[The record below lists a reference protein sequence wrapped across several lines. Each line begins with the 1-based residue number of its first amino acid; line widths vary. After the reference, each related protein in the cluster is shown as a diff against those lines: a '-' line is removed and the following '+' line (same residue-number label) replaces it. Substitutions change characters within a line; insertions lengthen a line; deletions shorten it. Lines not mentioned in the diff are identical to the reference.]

1 MQTRRH
7 ILASIP
13 VFAIPTTSKEKI
25 PEPTIQ
31 SLLNEIVAK
40 MQARENA
47 QWVVHSD
54 VDFILIHRKS

>member
-7 ILASIP
+7 ILAS
-13 VFAIPTTSKEKI
+13 VSVLAIPTTSKAKI
-25 PEPTIQ
+25 PDPTIQ
-31 SLLNEIVAK
+31 SLLSQIVAK

-54 VDFILIHRKS
+54 VDFILIRRKS